1 MGKKSCAPCA
11 PRIGGRDMSRIY
23 EIMDILKCTRDDAF
37 KVYHLM
43 DVDFSECTDAE
54 FKQAVYTAAKEAL
67 CAS

>member
-1 MGKKSCAPCA
+1 
-11 PRIGGRDMSRIY
+11 MSRIY